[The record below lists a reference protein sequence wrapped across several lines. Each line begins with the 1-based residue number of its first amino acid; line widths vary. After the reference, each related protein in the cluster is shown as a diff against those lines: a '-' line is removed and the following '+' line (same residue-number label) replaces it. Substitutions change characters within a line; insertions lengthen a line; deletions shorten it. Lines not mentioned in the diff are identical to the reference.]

1 MAIAIVLVIV
11 LALMILWQRRRLL
24 SAGKDFGATDFQR
37 DYEPPEER
45 SDSPRFQSGYDRPDD
60 GADDPRRR

>member
-24 SAGKDFGATDFQR
+24 AAGKDFGANEFQS
-37 DYEPPEER
+37 DYERPDQR
-45 SDSPRFQSGYDRPDD
+45 SDTSEFQQGYDRPDD
-60 GADDPRRR
+60 GADDPRWR